1 MIKEKNEETGEVK
14 VIFSSEEFKK
24 LKIFGGAAAVLLILS
39 ISLAGWAG
47 YSTNALHA
55 ENELYRSQLKMAD
68 EKMQALENKAKTVEK
83 ISGQLQELVRTNGG
97 TVPENTGMGTGGIG
111 GASTVPDI
119 AKTAG
124 NKKEDDEKIAV
135 SETPGELLKEMRR
148 LDERLD
154 KQIRLVVALRSEF
167 MNQAY
172 GAVSS
177 VVNPTAETPNIWPVA
192 GSISSYYGYRTSPGG
207 IGSTFHEGVDIAGD
221 YGTPISATA
230 AGTVTQAGW
239 VGGYGYL
246 VEVKHADGI
255 VTRYGHNSA
264 VLVYEGQH
272 VDQGSMIALMGSTGN
287 STGPHCHYE
296 VRIHGEAVDP
306 MYFLPQN
313 YCCLLYTSPSPRD

>member
-167 MNQAY
+167 MNQDY

-192 GSISSYYGYRTSPGG
+192 GPISSYYGYRISPGG

-313 YCCLLYTSPSPRD
+313 Y

>member
-14 VIFSSEEFKK
+14 VILSSEEFKK

-192 GSISSYYGYRTSPGG
+192 GPISSYYGYRISPGG

-313 YCCLLYTSPSPRD
+313 Y

>member
-1 MIKEKNEETGEVK
+1 M
-14 VIFSSEEFKK
+14 
-24 LKIFGGAAAVLLILS
+24 LLILS

-119 AKTAG
+119 AKRAG

-296 VRIHGEAVDP
+296 VRIHAEAVDP

-313 YCCLLYTSPSPRD
+313 Y

>member
-192 GSISSYYGYRTSPGG
+192 GPISSYYGYRISPGG

-255 VTRYGHNSA
+255 VSRYGHNSA

-313 YCCLLYTSPSPRD
+313 Y

>member
-14 VIFSSEEFKK
+14 VIFSSDEFKK

-47 YSTNALHA
+47 YSTNALHT

-177 VVNPTAETPNIWPVA
+177 VVNSTAETPNIWPVA
-192 GSISSYYGYRTSPGG
+192 GPISSYYGYRTSPGG

-313 YCCLLYTSPSPRD
+313 Y

>member
-1 MIKEKNEETGEVK
+1 MIKEKDEETGEVK

-135 SETPGELLKEMRR
+135 WETPGELLKEMRR

-192 GSISSYYGYRTSPGG
+192 GPISSYYGYRTSPGG

-313 YCCLLYTSPSPRD
+313 Y

>member
-47 YSTNALHA
+47 YSTNALHT

-192 GSISSYYGYRTSPGG
+192 VPISSYYGYRTSPGG

-230 AGTVTQAGW
+230 AGTVTKAGW

-246 VEVKHADGI
+246 VEVRHADGI

-306 MYFLPQN
+306 MYFLPQS
-313 YCCLLYTSPSPRD
+313 Y

>member
-39 ISLAGWAG
+39 ISWAG

-192 GSISSYYGYRTSPGG
+192 GPISSYYGYRTSPGG

-313 YCCLLYTSPSPRD
+313 Y

>member
-1 MIKEKNEETGEVK
+1 MIKEKNEDTGEVK

-47 YSTNALHA
+47 YSTNALHT

-148 LDERLD
+148 LDEHLD

-192 GSISSYYGYRTSPGG
+192 GPISSYYGYRTSPGG

-230 AGTVTQAGW
+230 AGTVTKAGW

-246 VEVKHADGI
+246 VEVRHADGI

-306 MYFLPQN
+306 MYFLPQS
-313 YCCLLYTSPSPRD
+313 Y

>member
-1 MIKEKNEETGEVK
+1 MTGEWMIKEKNEETGEVK

-177 VVNPTAETPNIWPVA
+177 VVNSTAETPNIWPVA
-192 GSISSYYGYRTSPGG
+192 GPISSYYGYRTSPGG

-313 YCCLLYTSPSPRD
+313 Y

>member
-177 VVNPTAETPNIWPVA
+177 VVNPTAETPNIWPVV
-192 GSISSYYGYRTSPGG
+192 GPISSYYGYRTSPGG

-272 VDQGSMIALMGSTGN
+272 VEQGSMIALMGSTGN

-313 YCCLLYTSPSPRD
+313 Y

>member
-135 SETPGELLKEMRR
+135 SETPGELLKEIRR

-192 GSISSYYGYRTSPGG
+192 GPISSYYGYRTNPGG

-313 YCCLLYTSPSPRD
+313 Y

>member
-97 TVPENTGMGTGGIG
+97 TVPENTGTGGIG

-148 LDERLD
+148 IDERLD

-192 GSISSYYGYRTSPGG
+192 GPISSYYGYRTSPGG

-313 YCCLLYTSPSPRD
+313 Y

>member
-14 VIFSSEEFKK
+14 VIFSSKEFKK

-192 GSISSYYGYRTSPGG
+192 GPISSYYGYRTSPGG

-313 YCCLLYTSPSPRD
+313 Y

>member
-192 GSISSYYGYRTSPGG
+192 GPISSYYGYRTSPGG

-287 STGPHCHYE
+287 STGPHCH
-296 VRIHGEAVDP
+296 
-306 MYFLPQN
+306 
-313 YCCLLYTSPSPRD
+313 

>member
-97 TVPENTGMGTGGIG
+97 TVPKNTGMGTGGIG

-192 GSISSYYGYRTSPGG
+192 GPISSYYGYRTSPGG

-313 YCCLLYTSPSPRD
+313 Y

>member
-14 VIFSSEEFKK
+14 VIFSSKEFKK

-172 GAVSS
+172 GAVRS

-192 GSISSYYGYRTSPGG
+192 GPISSYYGYRTSPGG

-313 YCCLLYTSPSPRD
+313 Y

>member
-39 ISLAGWAG
+39 ISLTGWAG

-192 GSISSYYGYRTSPGG
+192 GPISSYYGYRTSPGG

-306 MYFLPQN
+306 MYFLPQS
-313 YCCLLYTSPSPRD
+313 Y

>member
-148 LDERLD
+148 LDELLD

-192 GSISSYYGYRTSPGG
+192 GPISSYYGYRTSPGG

-272 VDQGSMIALMGSTGN
+272 VDQGSMIALMGLSL
-287 STGPHCHYE
+287 
-296 VRIHGEAVDP
+296 IHISEP
-306 MYFLPQN
+306 TRPY
-313 YCCLLYTSPSPRD
+313 

>member
-68 EKMQALENKAKTVEK
+68 EKMQVLENKAKTVEK

-124 NKKEDDEKIAV
+124 DKKEDDEKIAV

-154 KQIRLVVALRSEF
+154 KQIRLVVALHSEF

-192 GSISSYYGYRTSPGG
+192 GPISSYYGYRTSPGG

-306 MYFLPQN
+306 MYFLPQS
-313 YCCLLYTSPSPRD
+313 Y

>member
-124 NKKEDDEKIAV
+124 NKKEYDEKIAV

-148 LDERLD
+148 LDELLD

-192 GSISSYYGYRTSPGG
+192 GPISSYYGYRTSPGG

-313 YCCLLYTSPSPRD
+313 Y

>member
-119 AKTAG
+119 AKTTG

-192 GSISSYYGYRTSPGG
+192 GPISSYYGYRTSPGG

-296 VRIHGEAVDP
+296 VRINGEAVDP

-313 YCCLLYTSPSPRD
+313 Y

>member
-172 GAVSS
+172 GTVSS
-177 VVNPTAETPNIWPVA
+177 VLNPTAETPNIWPVT
-192 GSISSYYGYRTSPGG
+192 GPISSYYGYRTSPGG

-313 YCCLLYTSPSPRD
+313 Y

>member
-148 LDERLD
+148 LDELLD

-192 GSISSYYGYRTSPGG
+192 GPISSYYGYRTSPGG

-287 STGPHCHYE
+287 STGPHCHYA

-313 YCCLLYTSPSPRD
+313 Y

>member
-148 LDERLD
+148 LDELLD

-172 GAVSS
+172 GAVGS

-192 GSISSYYGYRTSPGG
+192 GPISSYYGYRTSPGG

-313 YCCLLYTSPSPRD
+313 Y

>member
-148 LDERLD
+148 LDELLD

-172 GAVSS
+172 GTVSS
-177 VVNPTAETPNIWPVA
+177 VLNPTAETPNIWPVA
-192 GSISSYYGYRTSPGG
+192 GPISSYYGYRTSPGG

-313 YCCLLYTSPSPRD
+313 Y

>member
-83 ISGQLQELVRTNGG
+83 ISGQLQEFVRTNGG

-192 GSISSYYGYRTSPGG
+192 GPISSYYGYRTSPGG

-313 YCCLLYTSPSPRD
+313 Y

>member
-124 NKKEDDEKIAV
+124 DKKEDDEKIAV

-192 GSISSYYGYRTSPGG
+192 GPISSYYGYRISPGG

-313 YCCLLYTSPSPRD
+313 Y

>member
-192 GSISSYYGYRTSPGG
+192 GPISSYYGYRTSPGG

-221 YGTPISATA
+221 YGTPISVTA

-313 YCCLLYTSPSPRD
+313 Y

>member
-124 NKKEDDEKIAV
+124 DKKEDDEKIAV

-192 GSISSYYGYRTSPGG
+192 GPISSYYGYRTSPGG
-207 IGSTFHEGVDIAGD
+207 IGSTFHDGVDIAGD

-313 YCCLLYTSPSPRD
+313 Y

>member
-148 LDERLD
+148 LDELLD

-192 GSISSYYGYRTSPGG
+192 GPISSYYGYRTSPGG

-306 MYFLPQN
+306 MYFLP
-313 YCCLLYTSPSPRD
+313 

>member
-14 VIFSSEEFKK
+14 DIFLSEEFKK

-148 LDERLD
+148 LDELLD

-192 GSISSYYGYRTSPGG
+192 GPISSYYGYRTSPGG

-313 YCCLLYTSPSPRD
+313 Y

>member
-39 ISLAGWAG
+39 ISLAGWEG

-192 GSISSYYGYRTSPGG
+192 GPISSYYGYRTSPGG

-313 YCCLLYTSPSPRD
+313 Y

>member
-172 GAVSS
+172 GTVSS
-177 VVNPTAETPNIWPVA
+177 VLNPTAETPNIWPVT
-192 GSISSYYGYRTSPGG
+192 GPISSYYGYRTSPGG

-306 MYFLPQN
+306 MYFLPQS
-313 YCCLLYTSPSPRD
+313 Y

>member
-47 YSTNALHA
+47 YSTNALHT

-97 TVPENTGMGTGGIG
+97 TVPENAEMGTGGIG

-124 NKKEDDEKIAV
+124 NKKKDDEKIAV

-172 GAVSS
+172 GTVSS
-177 VVNPTAETPNIWPVA
+177 VLNPTAETPNIWPVM
-192 GSISSYYGYRTSPGG
+192 GPISSYYGYRTSPGG

-230 AGTVTQAGW
+230 AGTVTKAGW

-246 VEVKHADGI
+246 VEVRHADGI

-287 STGPHCHYE
+287 CTGPHCHYE

-306 MYFLPQN
+306 MYFLPQS
-313 YCCLLYTSPSPRD
+313 Y

>member
-1 MIKEKNEETGEVK
+1 MK

-97 TVPENTGMGTGGIG
+97 TVPENAEMGTGGIG

-124 NKKEDDEKIAV
+124 DKKEDDEKIAV

-172 GAVSS
+172 GTVSS
-177 VVNPTAETPNIWPVA
+177 VLNPTAETPNIWPVT
-192 GSISSYYGYRTSPGG
+192 GPISSYYGYRTSPGG

-272 VDQGSMIALMGSTGN
+272 VDQGSMIAIMGSTGN

-313 YCCLLYTSPSPRD
+313 Y

>member
-39 ISLAGWAG
+39 ISLVGWAG

-192 GSISSYYGYRTSPGG
+192 GPISSYYGYRTSPGG
-207 IGSTFHEGVDIAGD
+207 IGSTFHDGVDIAGD

-313 YCCLLYTSPSPRD
+313 Y

>member
-14 VIFSSEEFKK
+14 VIFSSEEFKR

-39 ISLAGWAG
+39 AGLAGWAA
-47 YSTNALHA
+47 YSTTALHA

-97 TVPENTGMGTGGIG
+97 TVPENTGMGTTGGIG

-148 LDERLD
+148 LDERLN

-192 GSISSYYGYRTSPGG
+192 GPISSYYGYRTSPGG

-255 VTRYGHNSA
+255 VTRYGHNST

-313 YCCLLYTSPSPRD
+313 Y

>member
-119 AKTAG
+119 AKTAE

-192 GSISSYYGYRTSPGG
+192 GPISSYYGYRTSPGG

-313 YCCLLYTSPSPRD
+313 Y

>member
-24 LKIFGGAAAVLLILS
+24 LKIFGGATAVLLILS

-47 YSTNALHA
+47 YSTNVLHA

-83 ISGQLQELVRTNGG
+83 ISGQLQELVRTSGG
-97 TVPENTGMGTGGIG
+97 TVPKNTGIGGIG

-119 AKTAG
+119 AKTMDD
-124 NKKEDDEKIAV
+124 KKADGEKIV
-135 SETPGELLKEMRR
+135 MSETPGELLREMRR

-192 GSISSYYGYRTSPGG
+192 GPISSYYGYRTSPGG

-296 VRIHGEAVDP
+296 VRINGEAVDP
-306 MYFLPQN
+306 MYFLPRN
-313 YCCLLYTSPSPRD
+313 Y